1 MAEQKQL
8 YMYHTNDL
16 HSQLNQWPKIVHYL
30 EKQKQHHQSR
40 GENALFFDIGDHADR
55 VHPITEATLGRGNID
70 LINASP
76 IQYATIGNNE
86 GVTFAKNTL
95 ERLYSPA
102 SFDVFLS
109 NLYDEQGELPSWAKP
124 AMTAETQGLVIGM
137 MGLTASFYPFYDA
150 LGWDIQ
156 DPFLILDEELPKIRE
171 KADIVVLL
179 SHLGLFRDEQIA
191 ASYEIDVILGSH
203 THHRLDPAPIVN
215 GTLITQTG
223 KLGTHVGKVELTY
236 DTGIKEMTEASGQ
249 LVSMEG
255 DLPRA
260 SHITKKLQELQSE
273 AEWELNEVVAT
284 RKEPLAISWTEPSS
298 FATFLAEQLKN
309 WCRTDIAMI
318 HSGLLLASLREGNI
332 TRHDL
337 HRLCPHPINPC
348 VVNVKGHQLT
358 EAIHQSFTEKMIHLP
373 LKGYGFRGHKLGRLA
388 FAGLEVDV
396 EKSPTGFYQVN
407 GVYFQGRKIDESAD
421 YEVATADMLTFGT
434 LYPSIA
440 AGKDKRYFTPE
451 FIRDLI
457 TWGLKNEDP
466 V

>member
-8 YMYHTNDL
+8 YIYHTNDL

-55 VHPITEATLGRGNID
+55 VHPITEGTLGRGNID
-70 LINASP
+70 LMNDSP

-86 GVTFAKNTL
+86 GVTFAKHTL
-95 ERLYSPA
+95 EHLYSPA
-102 SFDVFLS
+102 NFDVLLS
-109 NLYDEQGELPSWAKP
+109 NLYNEQGELPSWAKP
-124 AMTAETQGLVIGM
+124 AMTMESNGLVIGM
-137 MGLTASFYPFYDA
+137 IGLTASFYPFYYA
-150 LGWDIQ
+150 MGWDIQ
-156 DPFLILDEELPKIRE
+156 DPLMILDKELPKIRE
-171 KADIVVLL
+171 QADIVVLL

-191 ASYEIDVILGSH
+191 ASHDIDVILGSH
-203 THHRLDPAPIVN
+203 THHRLDPAPVVN

-223 KLGTHVGKVELTY
+223 KLGTHVGKVQLTY
-236 DTGIKEMTEASGQ
+236 DTGKKQMAETAGT
-249 LVSMEG
+249 LVSMG
-255 DLPRA
+255 GVAPKA
-260 SHITKKLQELQSE
+260 GHITKKLQELQTE
-273 AEWELNEVVAT
+273 AERNLNEVVAN
-284 RKEPLAISWTEPSS
+284 REEPLAISWTEPSAFS
-298 FATFLAEQLKN
+298 TFLARQLRS
-309 WCRTDIAMI
+309 WCGTDIAMI
-318 HSGLLLASLREGNI
+318 HSGLLLASLREGNV
-332 TRHDL
+332 TKHDL
-337 HRLCPHPINPC
+337 HRLCPHPVNPC

-388 FAGLEVDV
+388 FAGLDVDV
-396 EKSPTGFYQVN
+396 EKSSAGFYQVN
-407 GVYFQGRKIDESAD
+407 GVYFKGREIDENGD

-440 AGKDKRYFTPE
+440 AAKDKRYFTPE

-457 TWGLKNEDP
+457 TWGLKTEDT